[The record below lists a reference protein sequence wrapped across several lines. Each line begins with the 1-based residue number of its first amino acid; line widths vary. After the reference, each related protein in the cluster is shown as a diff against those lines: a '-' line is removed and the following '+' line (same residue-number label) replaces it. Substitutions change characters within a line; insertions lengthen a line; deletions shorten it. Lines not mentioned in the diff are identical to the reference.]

1 MCYWKLSLKETKLF
15 GFNKM
20 LLMLMYDGARD
31 LTDGGRACGFCTRL
45 MENKHRER
53 KQHSLSCKQ
62 ARNQDHL
69 LFVLFYLH
77 NSVFLCSSPCCVC
90 FLRAFVRSVLQDES
104 LTDLSGT
111 QKETV

>member
-15 GFNKM
+15 VINKM

-31 LTDGGRACGFCTRL
+31 LTDGGRACGCCTRL
-45 MENKHRER
+45 MENKQR
-53 KQHSLSCKQ
+53 QHSLSCKQ

-77 NSVFLCSSPCCVC
+77 NNPVFFSVPVIAVCV
-90 FLRAFVRSVLQDES
+90 F
-104 LTDLSGT
+104 
-111 QKETV
+111 

>member
-1 MCYWKLSLKETKLF
+1 MLLEVIFERNKAVWI
-15 GFNKM
+15 NKM
-20 LLMLMYDGARD
+20 LLMLMYDRARD
-31 LTDGGRACGFCTRL
+31 LTDGGRACGCCTRL
-45 MENKHRER
+45 MENKQR
-53 KQHSLSCKQ
+53 QHSLSCKQ